1 VKTTER
7 NPSYNYTIEQFDDM
21 IDRLLYKRR
30 LQPSAEEVLNLGL
43 NGNGYALEQYVSAR
57 WRNENR
63 AFVKRKLRT
72 INDRIGTI
80 VGWVGNHEN
89 QENAVWQV
97 HSYDFGVLCYA
108 SGAGRESVREF
119 SWSMYGWMIPENKRD
134 GRNSSGLN
142 VQLVGMGGPIEAAK
156 RMAGMIGTLEDEVS
170 RREKQAR
177 DAIKSA
183 RQTRQRVEV
192 IKLNLLGSLNS
203 ISPETK

>member
-63 AFVKRKLRT
+63 AFVKRKLRM
-72 INDRIGTI
+72 INERISTI
-80 VGWVGNHEN
+80 VGWAGNHEK

-97 HSYDFGVLCYA
+97 YSYDIGVLCFVCG
-108 SGAGRESVREF
+108 SGRDYVREYA
-119 SWSMYGWMIPENKRD
+119 WSMYGWMIPEES
-134 GRNSSGLN
+134 RNGKTAAGLSL
-142 VQLVGMGGPIEAAK
+142 QLVGLGGPMEAAK
-156 RMAGMIGTLEDEVS
+156 RMAGMIGRLEDEVA
-170 RREKQAR
+170 KQENAAR
-177 DAIKSA
+177 KAIKSA
-183 RQTRQRVEV
+183 KRTRERVEV
-192 IKLNLLGSLNS
+192 IKLNLLSALNAIPS
-203 ISPETK
+203 